1 MLEDRLC
8 IVFYWCLLRVGREK
22 FLFWF
27 TFTIIIIMQMIGN
40 HIKVIFTV
48 VTRRYTHLGIRSIA
62 AA

>member
-1 MLEDRLC
+1 M
-8 IVFYWCLLRVGREK
+8 RVGREK

-27 TFTIIIIMQMIGN
+27 TFTIIIVTKMIGN